1 MTGCVRGSG
10 LAWPAE
16 RTAREREAE
25 RKSIWRAESVR
36 PGIAPRMGVATGAM
50 PADHPRRPENGT
62 VRLGEVGVRSV
73 AIFEGAKGL
82 IVLAA
87 GFGLLSLLHRDI
99 DAVAESVIRHLHL
112 NPAHR
117 YPGIFIHAATRMD
130 GRLGLLAAGAFSYAL
145 FRLVEA
151 YGLWH
156 ERPWAEWLAIVSA
169 GLYLPVEVYELWR
182 HLSVVGALVTAGNV
196 GLVAGLLYIR
206 LSAIRRPT

>member
-1 MTGCVRGSG
+1 
-10 LAWPAE
+10 
-16 RTAREREAE
+16 
-25 RKSIWRAESVR
+25 
-36 PGIAPRMGVATGAM
+36 M
-50 PADHPRRPENGT
+50 PAHDTHRPDDRAA
-62 VRLGEVGVRSV
+62 RLGAVGVRSV

-87 GFGLLSLLHRDI
+87 GFGLLSLIHRDL

-112 NPAHR
+112 NPAHH
-117 YPGIFIHAATRMD
+117 YPEIFIHAATRMD

-151 YGLWH
+151 WGLWH

-169 GLYLPVEVYELWR
+169 GIYLPVEVYELWR
-182 HLSVVGALVTAGNV
+182 HLSVIGALVTVGNA
-196 GLVAGLLYIR
+196 GLVAGLLHIR